1 MRKKILNL
9 RKVRVMDEEVRC
21 FGYCVD
27 CGSKVTDKNA
37 EEYYCT
43 DDGLVFCDIDC
54 VLSYYEINK
63 IEV

>member
-1 MRKKILNL
+1 
-9 RKVRVMDEEVRC
+9 MDEEIRC

-54 VLSYYEINK
+54 VLSHYSINK